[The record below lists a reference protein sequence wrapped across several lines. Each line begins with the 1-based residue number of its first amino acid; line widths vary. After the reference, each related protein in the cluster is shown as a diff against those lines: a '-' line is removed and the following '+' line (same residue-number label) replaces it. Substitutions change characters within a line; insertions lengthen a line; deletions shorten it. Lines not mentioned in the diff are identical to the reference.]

1 MSNVHTPVIVISS
14 SISECAAKRE
24 FTKSVKK
31 HFAYILTPPCKISSE
46 NAKKNQTPHMQNHL
60 LKMQRKVK
68 PTHMQNHLLQM
79 QRTIKPTH
87 MQEEGNLFDG

>member
-14 SISECAAKRE
+14 SISEYAANRE

-46 NAKKNQTPHMQNHL
+46 NTKKNQTHHMQTHL
-60 LKMQRKVK
+60 LKMQRRVE
-68 PTHMQNHLLQM
+68 PTYMQNHLLQM
-79 QRTIKPTH
+79 
-87 MQEEGNLFDG
+87 